1 MAATRSVELTGFRF
15 PNPFL
20 LSSAP
25 TTDSASNHGDSATIP
40 GGT

>member
-15 PNPFL
+15 PNRVL

-25 TTDSASNHGDSATIP
+25 PTDSASNHGDSATIP